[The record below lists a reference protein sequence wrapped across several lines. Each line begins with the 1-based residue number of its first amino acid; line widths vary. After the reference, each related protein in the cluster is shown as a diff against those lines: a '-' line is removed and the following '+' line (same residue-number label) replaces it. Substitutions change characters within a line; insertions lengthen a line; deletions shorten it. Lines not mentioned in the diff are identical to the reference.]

1 MEFPNTTRF
10 NESLQPQIPKFL
22 VEVTLLKSKILEKAD
37 LSSKILFSFSKQLVA
52 IDGKTIRG
60 NSSDTQKD
68 LQTVTAHST
77 DLGILYGQV
86 VTNEKS
92 NEITAI
98 LELLDIISVEGCMA
112 NIDAMG
118 TQTTITNKIIK
129 KKGDYCLAVKENHK
143 TFYEDII
150 PFLS

>member
-1 MEFPNTTRF
+1 M
-10 NESLQPQIPKFL
+10 
-22 VEVTLLKSKILEKAD
+22 TLLWSKILEKAD
-37 LSSKILFSFSKQLVA
+37 LSSKILFSFSKQLVS

-60 NSSDTQKD
+60 IGSDTQKD
-68 LQTVTAHST
+68 LHTVTTYST

-86 VTNEKS
+86 ATNEKS

-112 NIDAMG
+112 NIEAMG

-129 KKGDYCLAVKENHK
+129 KKGDYYLAVKENHK

>member
-22 VEVTLLKSKILEKAD
+22 VEVTLLQSKILEKAD

-52 IDGKTIRG
+52 IDGKIIRG

-86 VTNEKS
+86 VTYEKS